1 MKTRVRNLDTAYKSL
16 LTSCSRKNGVKI
28 TSKNNNL
35 SERKIQYLRQHLLKC
50 EERIIEVANWDTNYF
65 YDGLLTDRQRNMLI
79 KLLEKRRRYLNQMYI
94 GTNGEQERLGE
105 LNISLCNATQ
115 QMYMDLRNIHE
126 QRKHIST
133 MSQYDSDTWLLVK
146 MSYNYYGDHS
156 VRTMPED
163 GYYSSLFDSMLNLLC
178 VEEKNITYKGCRWFT
193 AQLADPIPS
202 LHIKKEDY
210 LRPCNALTDMLNNH
224 LYSIPDVLR
233 MNCFRIEL
241 KIEQSMNFNIANI

>member
-1 MKTRVRNLDTAYKSL
+1 M
-16 LTSCSRKNGVKI
+16 
-28 TSKNNNL
+28 

-133 MSQYDSDTWLLVK
+133 MS
-146 MSYNYYGDHS
+146 
-156 VRTMPED
+156 
-163 GYYSSLFDSMLNLLC
+163 
-178 VEEKNITYKGCRWFT
+178 
-193 AQLADPIPS
+193 
-202 LHIKKEDY
+202 
-210 LRPCNALTDMLNNH
+210 
-224 LYSIPDVLR
+224 
-233 MNCFRIEL
+233 
-241 KIEQSMNFNIANI
+241 